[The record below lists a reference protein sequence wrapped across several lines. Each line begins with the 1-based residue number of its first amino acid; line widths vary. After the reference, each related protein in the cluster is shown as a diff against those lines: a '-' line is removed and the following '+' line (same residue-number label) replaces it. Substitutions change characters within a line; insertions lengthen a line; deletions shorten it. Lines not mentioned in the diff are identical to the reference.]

1 MIIESIGFTLFVF
14 SFLAAVISLII
25 LIVSMFIGDM
35 VNDRDDFFCVKMTVL
50 VFILSV
56 CIVLAT
62 YVHVYE
68 PITKLQECEKGLP
81 RSERCVIIAVPE
93 STLDEEEKDDAE

>member
-1 MIIESIGFTLFVF
+1 MIIEVIGHVLFVSSVF
-14 SFLAAVISLII
+14 VGGISLVL
-25 LIVSMFIGDM
+25 LIVSLFTNDM

-56 CIVLAT
+56 CTGFAT
-62 YVHVYE
+62 SVHTHK
-68 PITKLQECEKGLP
+68 PMTKLEGCEKELP
-81 RSERCVIIAVPE
+81 RTERCVIIAVPE